1 MIIPTRSEEDV
12 NPDLALSYFMQGE
25 FLMSQGNYALAILEF
40 QEAIAL
46 DPNASTIHVAIAD
59 GYSRLGKLKRSETHL
74 KIAIELNPD
83 ETEGLDMLGQ
93 IYFSQKRYSYARE
106 VYERLHITDPD
117 NLDYIFTIADLHRIQ
132 KNWDLSIDYYMLAYD
147 VNLSLIHI

>member
-59 GYSRLGKLKRSETHL
+59 GYSRLGKLK
-74 KIAIELNPD
+74 
-83 ETEGLDMLGQ
+83 
-93 IYFSQKRYSYARE
+93 
-106 VYERLHITDPD
+106 DPKH
-117 NLDYIFTIADLHRIQ
+117 T
-132 KNWDLSIDYYMLAYD
+132 
-147 VNLSLIHI
+147 